1 MSDIAL
7 LERRRELV
15 ELSADLQRATLSL
28 RLAAIDTR
36 PSRAILGLLAAVGAR
51 PGVRRMAF
59 AVVAIVFRAWRRR
72 RAARH

>member
-7 LERRRELV
+7 LEKRRELV
-15 ELSADLQRATLSL
+15 ELSADLQRATLSR
-28 RLAAIDTR
+28 RLATIDTR
-36 PSRAILGLLAAVGAR
+36 PSRAILGLLAAVGT

-59 AVVAIVFRAWRRR
+59 ALVAIAFRAWRRR